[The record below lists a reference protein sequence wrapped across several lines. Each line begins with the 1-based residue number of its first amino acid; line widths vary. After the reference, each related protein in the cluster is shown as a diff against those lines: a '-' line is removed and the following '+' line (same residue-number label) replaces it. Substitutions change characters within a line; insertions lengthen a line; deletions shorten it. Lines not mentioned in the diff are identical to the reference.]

1 MNMNKKIKTAIKL
14 LKAGMLLE
22 LSIFINLCSEAD
34 AKLIE
39 EAIYV

>member
-1 MNMNKKIKTAIKL
+1 MNNKIKTAIAL
-14 LKAGMLLE
+14 LKAGKLQE

-39 EAIYV
+39 KAIYV